1 MVAVGGASLSNES
14 VSVILAAGDEAS
26 GLARI
31 IGQYVEQMVGDSQAK
46 REQAAGL
53 RGRLGIRAR
62 EGDIAVTVVFEED
75 GITIEEG
82 LGEPDAVISGEIEF
96 LMNVLA
102 GRANPAWEVCR
113 GRLSLRPSLR
123 RPVFGYG
130 AYRLMRLED
139 VHVWSGLPRAPLAMA
154 LGALC
159 ALGVLLLVWQF
170 RRRTSGGADA

>member
-1 MVAVGGASLSNES
+1 MVAVDNAAAIGEG
-14 VSVILAAGDEAS
+14 VSVTLAAGDEAS

-31 IGQYVEQMVGDSQAK
+31 IGMYVEQMVRESIEK
-46 REQAAGL
+46 RAQAAGL

-62 EGDIAVTVVFEED
+62 EGDIAVTVVFGED

-102 GRANPAWEVCR
+102 GRANPALEICR
-113 GRLSLRPSLR
+113 GRLSVRPSLR

-139 VHVWSGLPRAPLAMA
+139 VRVWSGLPRAPLAMA
-154 LGALC
+154 LGAMF
-159 ALGVLLLVWQF
+159 ALGVLLLVWQL